1 MAPSTSDQVT
11 SEVTPLLRPDPA
23 VTGSTIENGEGT
35 VESASIPQASLV
47 DDDDDAE
54 TDEDAPLPK
63 LQLLFLL
70 LARTVEPIAYF
81 CIFPYI
87 NQMLFDTGEVKETDV
102 GFYSGLIVCT
112 LKYHT
117 RLALFY

>member
-1 MAPSTSDQVT
+1 MARSISEQVT
-11 SEVTPLLRPDPA
+11 SEVTPLLRSDPSVDA
-23 VTGSTIENGEGT
+23 SAIENGERA
-35 VESASIPQASLV
+35 VQSVPVPQTSLV

-63 LQLLFLL
+63 LQLSFLL

-81 CIFPYI
+81 CIFPYM
-87 NQMLFDTGEVKETDV
+87 NQMLFDTGEVKTTDV

-112 LKYHT
+112 IHPFSRIQSHL
-117 RLALFY
+117 